1 MIRPTD
7 RLFDRDGD
15 GELDFHERLE
25 RDLFE
30 QEMIRQMDGGT
41 EEDEDDDEDEDDI
54 FDDDIFDERDDDLD
68 GDADDFDSD
77 FDSDGSGGGEDF

>member
-1 MIRPTD
+1 MIRSTD

-15 GELDFHERLE
+15 GELNFHERLE

-41 EEDEDDDEDEDDI
+41 EEDEDEDDI
-54 FDDDIFDERDDDLD
+54 FDDDIFDERDDDDLD

-77 FDSDGSGGGEDF
+77 FDSDGFGSGGGEDF

>member
-41 EEDEDDDEDEDDI
+41 EEDEDEDE
-54 FDDDIFDERDDDLD
+54 DDIFDERDDDDLD
-68 GDADDFDSD
+68 GDTDDFGSD
-77 FDSDGSGGGEDF
+77 FDSDGFGGGEDF